1 MKHYNI
7 IIIGAGIAG
16 LYTGYTLQ
24 KTHPS
29 IAIIEKNNRVGGR
42 IYTYYDKK
50 KNIHVEGGAGRINVN
65 HRLFNQLLNDLSL
78 NNKRVNI
85 SSDTNYIDKQGND
98 LTKEKTEI
106 MSKLYSFISS
116 YDIEKHKKQLNNC
129 YLNEFLHKQFGKTYA
144 KKLEEMFEYKSL
156 MYKLNCY
163 ECFKIL
169 KKDYYK
175 NNKYF
180 ILKNGLSEVPE
191 ALKKL
196 FKGKLYLNTVISDIK
211 HSGDQYILDNKF
223 TCDILICALP
233 KDSLVKFTL
242 LKPFK
247 SLLNSINEI
256 PLTRIYEQYD
266 KKEHNQLLHC
276 KKTITNNKVQF
287 IIPINDTIIMSSYS
301 DLKNA
306 TYWRDIQMHKSLTKE
321 LHKELSHIFNSTIPD
336 SKWIKLFYWKN
347 GVGSWKKKVDT
358 QMVSEKIINL
368 LPNFYICGENYSL
381 YQAWCEGALITSEK
395 VIHLIKKHNLKSS
408 SIKHKEQ
415 PTTSK
420 SRNTKPKIIK
430 KTKKTKTK
438 RIKRKKSQKYYTM
451 DEIKKH
457 NKRTDAWILLNKKV
471 YNVTSWIDK
480 HPGGDIILKWI
491 GRDGTKQFNNI
502 HPAYVKEKILPK
514 YLIGKLKNKTKKN
527 R

>member
-1 MKHYNI
+1 MKHYNV

-16 LYTGYTLQ
+16 LYTGYKLQ

-29 IAIIEKNNRVGGR
+29 IAIIEKNDRVGGR

-50 KNIHVEGGAGRINVN
+50 RHIQVEGGAGRINMK
-65 HRLFNQLLNDLSL
+65 HKLFNKLINDLSL
-78 NNKRVNI
+78 SKKKI
-85 SSDTNYIDKQGND
+85 PIPSDTNYIDKHGND

-106 MSKLYSFISS
+106 MAKLYSFILS
-116 YDIEKHKKQLNNC
+116 YDIEKHKQQLNNC
-129 YLNEFLHKQFGKTYA
+129 YLNEFLHKQFSKSDA

-180 ILKNGLSEVPE
+180 ILKDGLSEVPE
-191 ALKKL
+191 TLKKL
-196 FKGKLYLNTVISDIK
+196 FKGTLHLNTVITDIK
-211 HSGDQYILDNKF
+211 HSGEQYILDNKF

-233 KDSLVKFTL
+233 KDSLVKFAL
-242 LKPFK
+242 LKPYK

-266 KKEHNQLLHC
+266 KSDDNLLLQC

-287 IIPINDTIIMSSYS
+287 IIPINDTIVMSSYS

-306 TYWRDIQMHKSLTKE
+306 TYWRDIQTHKSLTKE

-395 VIHLIKKHNLKSS
+395 VIRLIKTKGYKS
-408 SIKHKEQ
+408 
-415 PTTSK
+415 TSV
-420 SRNTKPKIIK
+420 K
-430 KTKKTKTK
+430 KTKEPSINKVRNKKHTKK
-438 RIKRKKSQKYYTM
+438 VNQSKSQKYYTIE
-451 DEIKKH
+451 EIKQH
-457 NKRTDAWILLNKKV
+457 NKRKDAWILINKKV

-491 GRDGTKQFNNI
+491 GRDGTKQFNSI
-502 HPAYVKEKILPK
+502 HPSYVREKILPK
-514 YLIGKLKNKTKKN
+514 YLIGKLKSKTKKQ